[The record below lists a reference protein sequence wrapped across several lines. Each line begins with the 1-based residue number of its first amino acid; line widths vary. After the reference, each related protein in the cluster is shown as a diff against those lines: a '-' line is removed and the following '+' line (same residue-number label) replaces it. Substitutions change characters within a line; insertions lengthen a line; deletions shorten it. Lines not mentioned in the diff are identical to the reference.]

1 VGWYATL
8 MFRLDRVGTLKAL
21 VEKWCPQNCT
31 TEKNYET
38 SLAELLRQELPEG
51 IKITPQHSQGR
62 FRADLVID
70 DRLIVEIKYN
80 LDSTDKY
87 HRLVGQIITYK
98 DWPGK
103 VILILTGQ
111 ADPDLKN
118 ELYSRLKKEGLLDS
132 VWDDKVIVIEK

>member
-1 VGWYATL
+1 MGFFDTIN
-8 MFRLDRVGTLKAL
+8 FRLDRVGTLKSL
-21 VEKWCPQNCT
+21 IEKWRPDNCS
-31 TEKNYET
+31 TEKVCET
-38 SLAELLRQELPEG
+38 SLTEFLRQELPEG
-51 IKITPQHSQGR
+51 IKITPQYSQGR
-62 FRADLVID
+62 FRADIMID

-80 LDSTDKY
+80 LDTTDKY

-98 DWPGK
+98 DWTGK

-118 ELYSRLKKEGLLDS
+118 ELYSRLRKEGLLDS